1 MINNV
6 LFDLDGTLADTAVD
20 LSNALNQ
27 LRRNRDLPNLP
38 IETIR
43 PSVSLG
49 GNAMIKLAL
58 DVDETDAEH
67 PAILEQFLNIY
78 RENIAS
84 ESTLFDGIEDVL
96 ISLENNNVQW
106 GIVTNKSAW
115 LTEPLI
121 KALDLEHR
129 ASCVV
134 SGDTTE
140 HRKPHPASILHAC
153 ELTQSDPATT
163 VYIGDALRD
172 IEAGRRAGM

>member
-1 MINNV
+1 
-6 LFDLDGTLADTAVD
+6 
-20 LSNALNQ
+20 
-27 LRRNRDLPNLP
+27 
-38 IETIR
+38 
-43 PSVSLG
+43 
-49 GNAMIKLAL
+49 MIKLAL

-172 IEAGRRAGM
+172 IEAGRRAGTKTLIALYGYIDADEDPASWGADGMVSTPLEIKDILREFCN